1 MEMIY
6 YEDRLLTKTK
16 GECIY
21 MDGQTVTEVTEVV
34 DEATLGE
41 LIELAK
47 HQLENLLNPSA
58 LTLDSVEGV
67 LVLILILFMLHSF
80 SEKMFKV
87 ASWCLAGILIIQIG
101 YYLSFT
107 GLNDF
112 IPFSSIFKYDIM
124 TSLAQLCVGTKLSD
138 IILYASAVLQ
148 TILNAAAGYLA
159 EWIGIFIDYLKNV
172 DTSVFDHILP

>member
-1 MEMIY
+1 
-6 YEDRLLTKTK
+6 
-16 GECIY
+16 

-34 DEATLGE
+34 ESVDAANFGE

-87 ASWCLAGILIIQIG
+87 ASWCFAGILIIQIG

-107 GLNDF
+107 GLNEY

-148 TILNAAAGYLA
+148 TILNAAAKYLS
-159 EWIGIFIDYLKNV
+159 EWLGIIIDYLKTV